1 MRIKTRVK
9 VTKELRLKGAK
20 EEKSLENSPEKYTR
34 QEKRKL
40 EVISNWRKISHRRKE
55 SSLFIGV
62 GKQPVK
68 KWSYEDG
75 EKMLTNART
84 KFQRHQK

>member
-9 VTKELRLKGAK
+9 VTKGLRLKGEK

-40 EVISNWRKISHRRKE
+40 EVMSNWRK
-55 SSLFIGV
+55 SLI
-62 GKQPVK
+62 
-68 KWSYEDG
+68 G
-75 EKMLTNART
+75 EKS
-84 KFQRHQK
+84 